1 MKAENEMGEMI
12 SDAAEA
18 VVVLVVV
25 VIIVNG
31 TAAAVDAVR
40 ADVALIPE
48 NCWTL
53 IKTATSS
60 AGVSHFVAIITIKRN
75 LVRKLVVF
83 VVVSKVS

>member
-1 MKAENEMGEMI
+1 MGEMI

-60 AGVSHFVAIITIKRN
+60 AGAASPKSVQSVQKRPERP
-75 LVRKLVVF
+75 L
-83 VVVSKVS
+83 

>member
-1 MKAENEMGEMI
+1 MGEMI

-60 AGVSHFVAIITIKRN
+60 SAGVSNFVAIITIKRN

>member
-1 MKAENEMGEMI
+1 MGEMI

-53 IKTATSS
+53 IKTATSM
-60 AGVSHFVAIITIKRN
+60 
-75 LVRKLVVF
+75 
-83 VVVSKVS
+83 

>member
-1 MKAENEMGEMI
+1 MGEMI

-31 TAAAVDAVR
+31 TAAPEDAAR

-48 NCWTL
+48 IIITL

-60 AGVSHFVAIITIKRN
+60 SDYCQV
-75 LVRKLVVF
+75 
-83 VVVSKVS
+83 